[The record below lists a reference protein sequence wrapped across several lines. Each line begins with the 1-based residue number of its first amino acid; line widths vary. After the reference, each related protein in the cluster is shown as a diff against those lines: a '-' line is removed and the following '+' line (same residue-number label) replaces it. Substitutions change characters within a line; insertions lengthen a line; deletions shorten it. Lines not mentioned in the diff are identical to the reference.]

1 MYNRLLDNLND
12 LNYFYIVAKE
22 KSFSKAAKT
31 LFVSQPAVTKRI
43 KNLEKRIGITLIKRK
58 GSFIEL
64 TEIGEIIFNK
74 LDNVFNSLKEL
85 DNEIKFLKDIGLAKN
100 IRIGSTPSYSEYLM
114 PKILKNFSKIYPD
127 IKIELFSESSEQ
139 LVRMISENKLDI
151 AIIALWKRLN
161 LKDFKFYHFRKE
173 EIVFVCRCNHPLSEH
188 VISFDE
194 LEKIELIIRDRSSG
208 TRKYIEEKLTQRGI
222 KLNIKMEAENY
233 RLIKEY
239 LKESDAISFLA
250 KTTVE
255 KELKNGELN
264 QIYLPEKFFIDIGII
279 ANKNTCPEMDKFVEI
294 LKMV

>member
-1 MYNRLLDNLND
+1 MSNKLLENLND

-22 KSFSKAAKT
+22 QSFSKAAKT

-58 GSFIEL
+58 GSTIEL
-64 TEIGEIIFNK
+64 TEIGEIIYNK

-85 DNEIKFLKDIGLAKN
+85 DDEIKFLKNIGLAKN

-114 PKILKNFSKIYPD
+114 PKILKNFSKIYPE

-139 LVRMISENKLDI
+139 LVKMISENKLDI

-279 ANKNTCPEMDKFVEI
+279 ASKNTCPEMDKFVEI